1 MAKITKIEIQKR
13 NKERVNLFLDDE
25 YAFSLSTEL
34 VCKEA
39 LKVNEEVDSKKLGV
53 LAEREGL
60 IRCKDSA
67 LRIIERSYKTEKE
80 VRDKLSTKGYE
91 DNAINKSIEFLKEYD
106 FINDIKY
113 TKAYIKDK
121 LNSTGSN
128 KIKYTLIQKGISKE
142 LIEEE
147 LSNLNE
153 DNEKKVAI
161 ELAKKKFIIIRKRET
176 DNYKI
181 SGKLYR
187 YLLSKGYGYDVIN
200 DVVKEVISFDDLMEQ
215 Y

>member
-1 MAKITKIEIQKR
+1 MAKITKIEIQRR

-34 VCKEA
+34 VYKEA
-39 LKVNEEVDSKKLGV
+39 LKVNEEVDSKKLGI

-80 VRDKLSTKGYE
+80 VRDKLSLKGYE
-91 DNAINKSIEFLKEYD
+91 DNAINKSIEFLKEYN
-106 FINDIKY
+106 FINDINY
-113 TKAYIKDK
+113 TKAFIKDK

-153 DNEKKVAI
+153 ENEKQVAI
-161 ELAKKKFIIIRKRET
+161 DLAKKKFLIIRKRET

-187 YLLSKGYGYDVIN
+187 YLLSKGYGYDVVNEVI
-200 DVVKEVISFDDLMEQ
+200 KEVMSFDELIEQ

>member
-34 VCKEA
+34 VYKEA

-113 TKAYIKDK
+113 TKA
-121 LNSTGSN
+121 
-128 KIKYTLIQKGISKE
+128 
-142 LIEEE
+142 
-147 LSNLNE
+147 
-153 DNEKKVAI
+153 
-161 ELAKKKFIIIRKRET
+161 
-176 DNYKI
+176 
-181 SGKLYR
+181 
-187 YLLSKGYGYDVIN
+187 
-200 DVVKEVISFDDLMEQ
+200 
-215 Y
+215 

>member
-34 VCKEA
+34 VYKEA

-187 YLLSKGYGYDVIN
+187 YLLSKGYGYDVVN
-200 DVVKEVISFDDLMEQ
+200 EVVKEVMSLDDLGI
-215 Y
+215 

>member
-34 VCKEA
+34 VYKEA

-161 ELAKKKFIIIRKRET
+161 ELAKKKFIIIKKRET

-187 YLLSKGYGYDVIN
+187 YLLSKGYGYDVVN
-200 DVVKEVISFDDLMEQ
+200 EVVKEVMSLDDLGI
-215 Y
+215 